1 MSNISVKVDVDMDGI
16 TKRIEDVIHDE
27 AVMTEVH
34 EAYADVLNPYV
45 PYDTGYLSQ
54 DSVEVSAEGVT
65 YTADYAWKQYYGT
78 EYNHKKEVHPLA
90 TAMWDKVA
98 MQTEKEAFAETVREI
113 IVRRLNSGQE

>member
-16 TKRIEDVIHDE
+16 TKRIEDIIHDE
-27 AVMTEVH
+27 GVMTEVH
-34 EAYADVLNPYV
+34 EAYAEVLNPYV

-98 MQTEKEAFAETVREI
+98 MQTEKEAFAETVKEI
-113 IVRRLNSGQE
+113 IVRRLNGG